1 MLARITLVF
10 LPLCLLAQQPS
21 AIAPPEVDRA
31 LRERVTQF
39 FQAHVDGAFRKAY
52 ELVADDF
59 KDFYFAGNKTRY
71 KSFSIDSI
79 RYFDNFTRAKV
90 LLNTEVEWE
99 MRLQKAV
106 ARVQTPASWKL
117 QDEKWMWY
125 DDPKDRKRTPMDPDT
140 QAPGEIGL
148 NPDGTVQLPDDL
160 SPRAIAD
167 AASAQL
173 KATTLDKSEV
183 TLSSK
188 ASSDKVVLHNGA
200 PGFVN
205 LTLEKLPPIPGLTV
219 ELDKTQIGP
228 NGNAIVKIACQPCT
242 PTEPVTVN
250 LTVEPFGR
258 RFQVIVRIQ

>member
-1 MLARITLVF
+1 MLARFTLVF
-10 LPLCLLAQQPS
+10 LPLCLLAQEPS
-21 AIAPPEVDRA
+21 ATPPPEVEHA

-71 KSFSIDSI
+71 KSFSIESI

-90 LLNTEVEWE
+90 LLNTEVVWE
-99 MRLQKAV
+99 VRMQKAV
-106 ARVQTPASWKL
+106 AKVQTPASWKL
-117 QDEKWMWY
+117 QDGKWMWY
-125 DDPKDRKRTPMDPDT
+125 DDPQDRRTMPILVSGT
-140 QAPGEIGL
+140 PGEIPRD
-148 NPDGTVQLPDDL
+148 PDGTVRLPDDL
-160 SPRAIAD
+160 SPTAIVD
-167 AASAQL
+167 AATAQL

-205 LTLEKLPPIPGLTV
+205 LTLEKLPPVPGLTV
-219 ELDKTQIGP
+219 VLDKTQVGP
-228 NGNAIVKIACQPCT
+228 NGDAAVKIACQPCT

-258 RFQVIVRIQ
+258 RFPVLVRIQ

>member
-1 MLARITLVF
+1 MLARLTLVF
-10 LPLCLLAQQPS
+10 LPLCLLAQEPS
-21 AIAPPEVDRA
+21 ATPPEVDRA

-59 KDFYFAGNKTRY
+59 KDFYFAGNKSRY
-71 KSFSIDSI
+71 KSFSIESI
-79 RYFDNFTRAKV
+79 QYFDNFTRAKV

-125 DDPKDRKRTPMDPDT
+125 DDPKDRKLPI
-140 QAPGEIGL
+140 QAPGTPGEIPRTADGTPQLPSL
-148 NPDGTVQLPDDL
+148 NPQDL
-160 SPRAIAD
+160 E
-167 AASAQL
+167 AAAQAQL
-173 KATTLDKSEV
+173 KATTLDKNEV
-183 TLSSK
+183 TLSGK

-205 LTLEKLPPIPGLTV
+205 LTLEKIPPIPGLTV
-219 ELDKTQIGP
+219 ELDKTQVGP
-228 NGNAIVKIACQPCT
+228 KEDATVRIACQPCT

>member
-1 MLARITLVF
+1 MLARFTLVF
-10 LPLCLLAQQPS
+10 LPLCLLAQEPS
-21 AIAPPEVDRA
+21 ATPPPEVDRA

-39 FQAHVDGAFRKAY
+39 FQAHVDGAFRKSY
-52 ELVADDF
+52 ELVADEF
-59 KDFYFAGNKTRY
+59 KDFYFAGYKQRY
-71 KSFSIDSI
+71 KSFTIESI
-79 RYFDNFTRAKV
+79 RYFDNSTRAKV

-106 ARVQTPASWKL
+106 AKVQTTASWKL
-117 QDEKWMWY
+117 QDGKWMWY
-125 DDPKDRKRTPMDPDT
+125 DDPKDRKLPI
-140 QAPGEIGL
+140 QAPGTPGEIPRTADGTPQLPSL
-148 NPDGTVQLPDDL
+148 NPQDL
-160 SPRAIAD
+160 E
-167 AASAQL
+167 AAAQAQL

-205 LTLEKLPPIPGLTV
+205 LTLEKLPPVPGLTV
-219 ELDKTQIGP
+219 VLDKAQVGP
-228 NGNAIVKIACQPCT
+228 NGDATVKIACQPCA

-258 RFQVIVRIQ
+258 RFPVLVRIQ